1 LDVKVPGMGIVKRT
15 LTRFFLGEN
24 MNYRNAVLF
33 AIAGLLASRGFAR
46 ADGLAAPALSLDPMV
61 VTADDEAPAPSA
73 PLMAALEGI
82 GIGKALE
89 DANFSISGWI
99 EGGYTFNNRHHS
111 QNGIPPADTAIA
123 PGPFNHE
130 VGNHF
135 MMNQLGL
142 NFERQVDSQAFDVG
156 GAVELLYG
164 TDAAFTHSSGW
175 GFGGDEPT
183 GDDVSVKYRP
193 YYQFDVTQAYVDV
206 NIPIG
211 NGLKMRMGKFLTLQ
225 GYEYVNPANNA
236 FYSHS
241 WTFSA
246 APYSVTGIAGIY
258 SLNDQW
264 SVTAGISRGWDMTME
279 DNNGA
284 IDGIGSISYAPSSE
298 FSVTLNWNVGPQNAG
313 DNGHWRT
320 VIDPLVSWQVTK
332 ELKLGLEALY
342 IYDGGANAGEAGST
356 HAYGDVW
363 SAAGYVGYALN
374 DYLTLNGRLEGYHS
388 SATSIGAVGAPYG
401 GSLSIYSITLGATIT
416 PMPDNSVL
424 KNLTIRPE
432 IRYDFSDSTANKP
445 FLTEVKDSAGNP
457 RSFKDQ
463 LVFAVDLVFKF

>member
-1 LDVKVPGMGIVKRT
+1 
-15 LTRFFLGEN
+15 
-24 MNYRNAVLF
+24 MNYRNAVFF
-33 AIAGLLASRGFAR
+33 AIAGFLAGGGFAR
-46 ADGLAAPALSLDPMV
+46 ADGLTAPRLSLDPTMI
-61 VTADDEAPAPSA
+61 TADDEPAPSA
-73 PLMAALEGI
+73 PLMGALDKVGAR
-82 GIGKALE
+82 KALE
-89 DANFSISGWI
+89 DAGINIVGWV
-99 EGGYTFNNRHHS
+99 EGGYSFNNRHHS
-111 QNGIPPADTAIA
+111 QEPAIS

-142 NFERQVDSQAFDVG
+142 HVERQVDSKKFDVG
-156 GAVELLYG
+156 GAVEVIYG

-206 NIPIG
+206 NLPIG

-225 GYEYVNPANNA
+225 GYEYVNPTNNA

-246 APYSVTGIAGIY
+246 APYSVTGIVGIY

-264 SVTAGISRGWDMTME
+264 SVTAGVSRGWDMTME

-284 IDGIGSISYAPSSE
+284 IDGIGSISFAPSSE
-298 FSVTLNWNVGPQNAG
+298 FSVTLNWNVGPEDTG
-313 DNGHWRT
+313 DTSHYRT
-320 VIDPLVSWQVTK
+320 VINPLVSWQVTK

-342 IYDGGANAGEAGST
+342 IYDGGANAGAAGKS

-363 SAAGYVGYALN
+363 SAAGYIGYTVN
-374 DYLTLNGRLEGYHS
+374 DYLTLNGRLEGYHTS
-388 SATSIGAVGAPYG
+388 VASAPDETQAFGTLAAPYG
-401 GSLSIYSITLGATIT
+401 GSLNVYSITLGATIT
-416 PMPDNSVL
+416 PMPDNFVL
-424 KNLTIRPE
+424 KNLMIRPE
-432 IRYDFSDSTANKP
+432 IRYDFTDSTKNKFFGASGGP
-445 FLTEVKDSAGNP
+445 
-457 RSFKDQ
+457 FKDQ
-463 LVFAVDLVFKF
+463 LVFAADIIFKF